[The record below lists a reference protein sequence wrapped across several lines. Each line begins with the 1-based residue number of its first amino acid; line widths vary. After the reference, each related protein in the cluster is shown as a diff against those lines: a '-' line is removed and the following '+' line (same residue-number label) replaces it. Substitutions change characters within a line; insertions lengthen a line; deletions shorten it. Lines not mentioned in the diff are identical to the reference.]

1 MTSGD
6 IDGKILL
13 TQMSSSGSRVPPV
26 VGRQEELAD
35 LDRFLA
41 AGDELPAALV
51 LEGEAGIG
59 KTTLWRSAVAAA
71 SDSYCVLSAQPV
83 AAEAELSH
91 AALADL
97 LEPCIADVLPELPRP
112 QRRALEGALL
122 LAEPEAAPT
131 QPRAVAAGFLGVLRE
146 LARERPV
153 LVALD
158 DVHWLDTSSRAV
170 LEFALRRLRNEAVA
184 VLVSVRADAE
194 ERSLAFGPTFE
205 GERLKRIRLGGL
217 DVYAVQALLRER
229 LGLALTRPTLL
240 QIVDASG
247 GNPFFAL
254 ELGRALDSRAALS
267 PPASRSR
274 FRPR

>member
-1 MTSGD
+1 MTSGAD
-6 IDGKILL
+6 AVGRSGCP
-13 TQMSSSGSRVPPV
+13 MNSPGSRPPLV

-41 AGDELPAALV
+41 ADGGLPAALV

-59 KTTLWRSAVAAA
+59 KTTLWRSAVVAA
-71 SDSYCVLSAQPV
+71 DSYFVLSAQPV

-91 AALADL
+91 ASLADL
-97 LEPCIADVLPELPRP
+97 LEPCVAEVLPGLPRP

-122 LAEPEAAPT
+122 LAEPEADP
-131 QPRAVAAGFLGVLRE
+131 QPRAVAAGFLSVLRE
-146 LARERPV
+146 LAREQPV

-170 LEFALRRLRNEAVA
+170 LEFAFRRLRNETVA
-184 VLVSVRADAE
+184 VLVSARADAE
-194 ERSLAFGPTFE
+194 ERSLALGPAFE
-205 GERLKRIRLGGL
+205 GERLTHVQLGGL
-217 DVYAVQALLRER
+217 DVSAVQALLRER

-240 QIVDASG
+240 QVVDASG

-254 ELGRALDSRAALS
+254 ELGRALEAHFRARRAA
-267 PPASRSR
+267 PG
-274 FRPR
+274 RPR